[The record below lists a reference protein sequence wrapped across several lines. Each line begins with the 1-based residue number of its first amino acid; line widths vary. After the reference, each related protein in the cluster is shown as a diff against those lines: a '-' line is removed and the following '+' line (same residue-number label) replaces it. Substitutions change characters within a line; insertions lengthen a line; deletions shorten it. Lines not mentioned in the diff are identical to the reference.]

1 MPLNQYGV
9 LVGRP
14 LDRRREGSTDTPHYQ
29 IHVGTDG
36 GEQFRIA
43 INVLSAQAPSELL
56 YLVDDDF
63 RHPLLAGVTGLV
75 DGWHALASV
84 PGGAA
89 LDFIRGNLFDP
100 GAMRVL
106 PPDVSGPDND
116 LADVFEHYVQRA
128 LADPAARLYAFGQRW
143 GPEAGVPDKIFGF
156 LPGNGVH
163 DIHMNQGNGG
173 AYTRDDGVWQDGGL
187 LFHFPGEGRWVAVF
201 LAFQSQAWHTDDATG
216 HAIEG
221 GPAPDAQAAVVRVLA
236 ALVNPLG
243 PAPEHEWVLL
253 LNASPDPV
261 DVAGWRVLDRAKN
274 RTPVPAQVLAP
285 GDTLTVRLGVGG
297 AVLGNK
303 GGQITLLDAAALK
316 VHGVSY
322 TEPDAREGWV
332 VVF

>member
-1 MPLNQYGV
+1 MPLNHYGV
-9 LVGRP
+9 LVGRA

-29 IHVGTDG
+29 IHLGTDG
-36 GEQFRIA
+36 GEQYRIA

-63 RHPLLAGVTGLV
+63 KHPLLAGITGLA
-75 DGWHALASV
+75 DGWHPLPST
-84 PGGAA
+84 PGGSA

-116 LADVFEHYVQRA
+116 LADIFEHYVQRG
-128 LADPAARLYAFGQRW
+128 LADPGARLFAFGQRW

-163 DIHMNQGNGG
+163 DIHLNQGNGG
-173 AYTRDDGVWQDGGL
+173 AYVRDDGVWQDGGL

-201 LAFQSQAWHTDDATG
+201 LAFQSQAWHTDDVTG
-216 HAIEG
+216 HAIGG

-236 ALVNPLG
+236 ALVNPRG
-243 PAPEHEWVLL
+243 PAPEDEWVLL

-261 DVAGWRVLDRAKN
+261 DVTGWHLADRAKA
-274 RTPVPAQVLAP
+274 RTPLPAGVLAS
-285 GDTLTVRLGVGG
+285 GDTVTVHLGVGG

-303 GGQITLLDAAALK
+303 GGQITLLDAAGLK

-322 TEPDAREGWV
+322 TEPDARDGWV